1 MRLQRCSAKIQ
12 HGDEQRIAVALLT
25 GLLIFAG
32 QALSAQDTSPAAT
45 AMPLDPVV
53 QRFILQTCV
62 KCHSGDDPAGKL
74 HVNRLSADFSQTA
87 VRTQWADILNRVR
100 SGAMPPESEPR
111 PDPDSLRQFT
121 AWIGH
126 RLIEAE
132 ATRRAAEGRTVL
144 RRLNRIEYQNTLRD
158 LLGIDIDLQQMLPP
172 DSSADGFDN
181 VGEALHVS
189 SFLLERYLDAAD
201 AALNL
206 AIANYPQPPLV
217 QKRLSL
223 RDERLVKT
231 TTEKVFRPVD
241 ETGLV
246 LFSSSAWNAMTFG
259 QFYPP
264 DRGTYRFR
272 IAARAI
278 QSAGQP
284 VSFRI
289 EAGPMLMGSKNHLV
303 GYFDAPPDE
312 TAIIEFTEHLEAR
325 NTIRL
330 LPHGLATAH
339 TINPI
344 GADKYQ
350 GPGLAIDWIEVEGPL
365 HAEWPPSSHRRL
377 FGDLPQEL
385 LNPRDWRKRME
396 VTPKDSA
403 RDAERILRNFTRR
416 AWRRSVSSDDI
427 APLLS
432 LFHTKTAEGYSFEQ
446 SIRVALKA
454 ALVSPEF
461 LFLRET
467 PGRLDDFALA
477 SRLSYFLWSSMPDD
491 ELLELAAQSPD
502 GDSSKRLSAPAVLR
516 EQVERMLKDPRA
528 KAFTVNFTGQWL
540 NLRDIDFTE
549 PDRRLYPEFDDLLK
563 AAIVQ
568 EAHLFFDEVLTHDLS
583 LTNFVVSDFTML
595 NERLAQHY
603 GISGVEGHAFRKVI
617 LPPDSHR
624 GGVMTMAGVLKVT
637 SNGTSTSPVVRGAW
651 VLDRLLGTP
660 PSPPPSGVS
669 AVEPDIRGA
678 VTIREQL
685 AKHRQIESCAICH
698 TQIDPPGFALESFDV
713 IGGWREHYR
722 SIGRGQPVNIEGRR
736 MPYSRGLPVEPADAL
751 PDGRAFQNIDELKR
765 LLLADPDQ
773 LARSLTA
780 KLLTYATGQPPRDLD
795 RDAVE
800 RLVIQLRERN
810 YGLRSLVHAIVQS
823 DLFRQK

>member
-1 MRLQRCSAKIQ
+1 MRLQRCSEKIQ
-12 HGDEQRIAVALLT
+12 RGCEPRIGLAFLA
-25 GLLIFAG
+25 GLLMFVR
-32 QALSAQDTSPAAT
+32 QSQSAQDSSPPT
-45 AMPLDPVV
+45 VKKTLDPVV
-53 QRFILQTCV
+53 QQFMLKTCV
-62 KCHSGDDPAGKL
+62 KCHSGDEPAGDL
-74 HVNRLSADFSQTA
+74 HMNRLSADFSQTA
-87 VRTQWADILNRVR
+87 ARAQWADILNRVR

-111 PDPDSLRQFT
+111 PDPDALRQFT

-158 LLGIDIDLQQMLPP
+158 LLGIKIDLQQMLPP

-241 ETGLV
+241 DTGLA
-246 LFSSSAWNAMTFG
+246 LFSSSAWNAITFG

-278 QSAGQP
+278 QSAGQS

-339 TINPI
+339 TVNPI

-350 GPGLAIDWIEVEGPL
+350 GPGLAIAWIEVEGPL
-365 HAEWPPSSHRRL
+365 HAAWPPASHRRI

-396 VTPKDSA
+396 VTSRDA
-403 RDAERILRNFTRR
+403 TRDAERILNSFTRR
-416 AWRRSVSSDDI
+416 AWRRSINSDDI
-427 APLLS
+427 APLMA

-446 SIRVALKA
+446 SVRVALKA

-461 LFLRET
+461 LFLREA

-491 ELLELAAQSPD
+491 ELLELAAQSPEAN
-502 GDSSKRLSAPAVLR
+502 SSKRLSDPVVLR
-516 EQVERMLKDPRA
+516 EQVERLLKDSRA

-563 AAIVQ
+563 AAVVQ

-583 LTNFVVSDFTML
+583 LTNFVASDFTML
-595 NERLAQHY
+595 NQRLAQHY
-603 GISGVEGHAFRKVI
+603 GIPDVKGHAFRKVM

-624 GGVMTMAGVLKVT
+624 GGVMTMASVLKVT
-637 SNGTSTSPVVRGAW
+637 ANGTSTSPVVRGAW

-685 AKHRQIESCAICH
+685 AKHRQIESCASCH
-698 TQIDPPGFALESFDV
+698 TQIDPPGFALENFDV
-713 IGGWREHYR
+713 IGGWREYYR
-722 SIGRGQPVNIEGRR
+722 SIGRGQPVSIDGRR
-736 MPYSRGLPVEPADAL
+736 MPYSRGLPVEPADTL
-751 PDGRAFQNIDELKR
+751 PDGRTFENIDGLKR

-773 LARSLTA
+773 LARSLTV
-780 KLLTYATGQPPRDLD
+780 KLLTYATGQAPRDLD
-795 RDAVE
+795 RDAVD
-800 RLVIQLRERN
+800 RLVSQLRERN
-810 YGLRSLVHAIVQS
+810 DGLRSLVHAIVQS
-823 DLFRQK
+823 DLFQQK